1 MVIRNKLSW
10 NSIEEVNRDFG
21 SCLYDLQNFKILY
34 DKEEMPELWARYIK
48 KVLKAIWSHF

>member
-21 SCLYDLQNFKILY
+21 SCLYTCKTSKSYMI
-34 DKEEMPELWARYIK
+34 RK
-48 KVLKAIWSHF
+48 KCLSYGLDT

>member
-48 KVLKAIWSHF
+48 KALKAIWYHF